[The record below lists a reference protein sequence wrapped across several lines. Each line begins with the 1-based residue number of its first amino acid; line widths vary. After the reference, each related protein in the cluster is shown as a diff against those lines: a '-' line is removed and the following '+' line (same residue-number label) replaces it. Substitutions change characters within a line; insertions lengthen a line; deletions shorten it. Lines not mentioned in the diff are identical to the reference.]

1 MRLCNR
7 RYCVG
12 DEIPI
17 EEEITQQNEEKMKI
31 NNPFKA
37 FLRKIHEER
46 IASEKAETIKTVN
59 SGIVIANDKN
69 DPDNKIYI
77 YVCGVPVALVCDIV
91 KDGENCVL
99 IDQVGEFVANI
110 KKMYR
115 NKLNGNKVIRYGD
128 EGNKDNA

>member
-1 MRLCNR
+1 
-7 RYCVG
+7 
-12 DEIPI
+12 
-17 EEEITQQNEEKMKI
+17 MKI
-31 NNPFKA
+31 INSFKS
-37 FLRKIHEER
+37 LR
-46 IASEKAETIKTVN
+46 EKFAEAHRQGTFRETELMVN
-59 SGIVIANDKN
+59 TDVYVANGKN

-99 IDQVGEFVANI
+99 IDRVGEFVANI

-115 NKLNGNKVIRYGD
+115 NKLNGNKVICYGD

>member
-1 MRLCNR
+1 
-7 RYCVG
+7 
-12 DEIPI
+12 
-17 EEEITQQNEEKMKI
+17 MKI

-37 FLRKIHEER
+37 FLRKMHEER
-46 IASEKAETIKTVN
+46 MTSIEAQNNRTVN
-59 SGIVIANDKN
+59 QEVVIANDKN

-77 YVCGVPVALVCDIV
+77 YVRGIPVALVCDIV

-115 NKLNGNKVIRYGD
+115 NKLNGNKVI
-128 EGNKDNA
+128 